1 VPPRKIKI
9 AIAGVGTVG
18 KGLLDLLKKYENK
31 EIKIQISAIASRKK
45 RKFLGKSFKNTVFF
59 DDANE
64 LLNFSDYD
72 ILVELIGGDNG
83 PPKRI
88 VFDALNKGKH
98 VVTANKALV
107 SKFWHEILEV
117 SVKNNCLLKYE
128 ASVAGGIPIIK
139 VIDEFLLS
147 NRIKKIYGILNGTCN
162 YILTN
167 MFSFDKDFRTVLN
180 EAQKLGYAEADPTFD
195 IDGLDTVH
203 KLSILSSLAFN
214 FNNDI
219 KNIKLEGIQNINLLD
234 LKFADSLGY
243 KIKLLGITEL
253 KEKEIKN
260 AVYPC
265 LISKE
270 SFIAKVDGVYNGVV
284 VESDFCKKSFFVGE
298 GAGSHPTATS
308 VLSDIISIAK
318 KQSNEYPK
326 ELKYNKYIYSRLED
340 RWGSYYLRFT
350 TEDKPGV
357 ISGIANEFK
366 RFKISMKSMLQK
378 ERENS
383 QSKNATIVITTH
395 NCVEKNMM
403 QALRRINRL
412 SFINK
417 KTIYLRIEDFK

>member
-1 VPPRKIKI
+1 
-9 AIAGVGTVG
+9 
-18 KGLLDLLKKYENK
+18 
-31 EIKIQISAIASRKK
+31 
-45 RKFLGKSFKNTVFF
+45 
-59 DDANE
+59 
-64 LLNFSDYD
+64 
-72 ILVELIGGDNG
+72 
-83 PPKRI
+83 
-88 VFDALNKGKH
+88 
-98 VVTANKALV
+98 
-107 SKFWHEILEV
+107 
-117 SVKNNCLLKYE
+117 
-128 ASVAGGIPIIK
+128 
-139 VIDEFLLS
+139 
-147 NRIKKIYGILNGTCN
+147 
-162 YILTN
+162 
-167 MFSFDKDFRTVLN
+167 
-180 EAQKLGYAEADPTFD
+180 
-195 IDGLDTVH
+195 
-203 KLSILSSLAFN
+203 
-214 FNNDI
+214 
-219 KNIKLEGIQNINLLD
+219 
-234 LKFADSLGY
+234 
-243 KIKLLGITEL
+243 
-253 KEKEIKN
+253 
-260 AVYPC
+260 